1 VKKGTFFVGQS
12 SQQALN
18 WRLIL
23 PRTLLKGSLSVALPQ
38 TPDSNPLD
46 YIDEEDFISLD
57 IPLEMAGER
66 LDKALALSLPDYSR
80 NRLKSWVETGAVM
93 VDGKV
98 TKARYLLRGGESIKV
113 FPQEMPEQFAFTPE
127 DIPLDIVYEDQ
138 SLIVIN
144 KQPGLVVHPA
154 AGNWSGTLLNGLLF
168 RYPELKSLPRA
179 GIVHRLDKDTSG
191 LMVVA
196 RTAQA
201 QTSLVRQLQERTV
214 GRRYLAWVWGDTP
227 SQGKV
232 LATVG
237 RDQRDRLRMATGN
250 AQGKPAA
257 TVFRRLAKGSFSESS
272 LALLECRL
280 ETGRTHQIR
289 VHLESLG
296 FPLLGDPV
304 YRKKTPG
311 AAKSLPFERQAL
323 HAFALSLQHPLSSE
337 WMTWFRLPPPD
348 LMDLLSQVGM
358 SEEDL
363 PKEEALLASIK
374 NDHQS

>member
-1 VKKGTFFVGQS
+1 M
-12 SQQALN
+12 
-18 WRLIL
+18 
-23 PRTLLKGSLSVALPQ
+23 ALPQ
-38 TPDSNPLD
+38 TPDSNPVD
-46 YIDEEDFISLD
+46 YIDEEDFISLE
-57 IPLEMAGER
+57 IPPEMAGER
-66 LDKALALSLPDYSR
+66 LDKVLAGSLPDYSR
-80 NRLKSWVETGAVM
+80 NRLKTWVEAGAVM

-113 FPQEMPEQFAFTPE
+113 FPQEMPEQFAFSPE
-127 DIPLDIVYEDQ
+127 NIPLDVVYEDDAI
-138 SLIVIN
+138 IVIN
-144 KQPGLVVHPA
+144 KPPGLVVHPA

-168 RYPELKSLPRA
+168 KYPELKSLPRA

-201 QTSLVRQLQERTV
+201 QTSLVRQLQDRTV
-214 GRRYLAWVWGDTP
+214 GRRYLAWVWGGAP

-232 LATVG
+232 LASVG
-237 RDQRDRLRMATGN
+237 RDQRDRLKMAAGSP
-250 AQGKPAA
+250 QGKPAA
-257 TVFRRLAKGSFSESS
+257 TLFRRLAKSTFLESP

-311 AAKSLPFERQAL
+311 VAKSLSFERQAL
-323 HAFALSLQHPLSSE
+323 HAFALSLQHPVTQELVS
-337 WMTWFRLPPPD
+337 WFRLPPLD
-348 LMDLLSQVGM
+348 LMQLLPQVGM
-358 SEEDL
+358 SEADL
-363 PKEEALLASIK
+363 PQEATVLASIH
-374 NDHQS
+374 NERTHD

>member
-1 VKKGTFFVGQS
+1 M
-12 SQQALN
+12 
-18 WRLIL
+18 
-23 PRTLLKGSLSVALPQ
+23 ALPQ
-38 TPDSNPLD
+38 TPDSNPVD
-46 YIDEEDFISLD
+46 YIDEEDFISLE
-57 IPLEMAGER
+57 IPPEMAGER
-66 LDKALALSLPDYSR
+66 LDKVLAGSLPDYSR
-80 NRLKSWVETGAVM
+80 NRLKTWVEAGAVM

-113 FPQEMPEQFAFTPE
+113 FPQEMPEQFAFIPE
-127 DIPLDIVYEDQ
+127 NIPLEVVYEDDAI
-138 SLIVIN
+138 IVIN
-144 KQPGLVVHPA
+144 KPPGLVVHPA

-168 RYPELKSLPRA
+168 KYPELKSLPRA

-201 QTSLVRQLQERTV
+201 QTSLVRQLQDRTV
-214 GRRYLAWVWGDTP
+214 GRRYLAWVWGGAP

-232 LATVG
+232 LASVG
-237 RDQRDRLRMATGN
+237 RDQRDRLKMAAGSP
-250 AQGKPAA
+250 QGKPAA
-257 TVFRRLAKGSFSESS
+257 TLFRRLAKSTFLESP

-311 AAKSLPFERQAL
+311 VAKSLPFERQAL
-323 HAFALSLQHPLSSE
+323 HAFALSLQHPVSQELVS
-337 WMTWFRLPPPD
+337 WFRLPPLD
-348 LMDLLSQVGM
+348 LMQLLPQVGM
-358 SEEDL
+358 SEADL
-363 PKEEALLASIK
+363 PQEASVSASIY
-374 NDHQS
+374 NERTHD

>member
-1 VKKGTFFVGQS
+1 VGQY

-23 PRTLLKGSLSVALPQ
+23 RWTKLKGSLSVALPQ
-38 TPDSNPLD
+38 TPDSNPVD

-66 LDKALALSLPDYSR
+66 LDKVLAGSLPDYSR
-80 NRLKSWVETGAVM
+80 NRLKAWVEAGAVM

-98 TKARYLLRGGESIKV
+98 TKARYLLHGGESIKV
-113 FPQEMPEQFAFTPE
+113 FPQEMPEQFAFSPE
-127 DIPLDIVYEDQ
+127 DIPLDVVYEDQ

-144 KQPGLVVHPA
+144 KQAGLVVHPA

-168 RYPELKSLPRA
+168 RYPELKLLPRA
-179 GIVHRLDKDTSG
+179 GIVQRLDKDTSG

-214 GRRYLAWVWGDTP
+214 GRRYLAWVWGDAP
-227 SQGKV
+227 NQGKV

-237 RDQRDRLRMATGN
+237 RDQRDRLRMAAGN

-257 TVFRRLAKGSFSESS
+257 TLFRRLAKGNFSEAP

-311 AAKSLPFERQAL
+311 VAKSLPFERQAL
-323 HAFALSLQHPLSSE
+323 HAYALSLQHPLSQE
-337 WMTWFRLPPPD
+337 WMTWFRLPPRD
-348 LMDLLSQVGM
+348 LMDLLLQVGM
-358 SEEDL
+358 SEEVL
-363 PKEEALLASIK
+363 PKEEALLASIR
-374 NDHQS
+374 NEHQS